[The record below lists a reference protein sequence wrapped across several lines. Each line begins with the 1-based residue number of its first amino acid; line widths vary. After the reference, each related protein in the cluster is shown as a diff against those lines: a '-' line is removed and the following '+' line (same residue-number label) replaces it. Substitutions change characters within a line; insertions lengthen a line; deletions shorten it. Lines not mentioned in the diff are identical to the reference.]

1 MRRSIALSIA
11 TLGLLAGLAVA
22 DPEVT
27 VRYPSGVPVIQLA
40 GSYAGS
46 SYVVY
51 RAAAGDPVYRAI
63 TEGDLLCLG
72 ECSAADY
79 DALPGQTYFY
89 RFDLTFSGGH
99 SATFGPYAVT
109 IAREPPLTARISP
122 NPGRGPATI
131 AVTLAG
137 RAGDPPLAT
146 EVALFD
152 LEGRALRT
160 LHRGPLARGTT
171 AFAWDGRDGRGQ
183 PLGSGLYFLRLT
195 SAAGSFTARLVRT
208 R

>member
-11 TLGLLAGLAVA
+11 TLALLAGLAAA

-27 VRYPSGVPVIQLA
+27 VTYRSGVQVIQLA

-46 SYVVY
+46 FYTVY
-51 RAAAGDPVYRAI
+51 RASAGEPVYRAI
-63 TEGDLLCLG
+63 TDADLLCLG
-72 ECSAADY
+72 ECLVADEG
-79 DALPGQTYFY
+79 ALPGQTYFY
-89 RFDLTFSGGH
+89 RFDFALSGGRRE
-99 SATFGPYAVT
+99 SFGPYAVT
-109 IAREPPLTARISP
+109 IPRERPLSARVFP

-131 AVTLAG
+131 SVSLAG
-137 RAGDPPLAT
+137 RPGDPPVET

-152 LEGRALRT
+152 VQGRALRT

-171 AFAWDGRDGRGQ
+171 ALEWDGHDGNGR
-183 PLGSGLYFLRLT
+183 PLGSGLYFLRLR
-195 SAAGSFTARLVRT
+195 SASGSFTTRLIRT